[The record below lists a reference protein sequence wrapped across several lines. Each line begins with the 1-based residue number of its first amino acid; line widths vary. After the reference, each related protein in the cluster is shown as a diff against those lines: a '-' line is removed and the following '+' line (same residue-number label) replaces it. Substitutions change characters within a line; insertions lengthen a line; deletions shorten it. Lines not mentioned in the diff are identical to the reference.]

1 MKIREIR
8 TFREEE
14 YKAVL
19 NLLPRLGAHVK
30 LPSEEDFRKIL
41 ESENSHLFLLEAES
55 GEITGMLS
63 IGKYFVPTGMKV
75 WIEDVVVDEKY
86 AGKGYGR
93 QLMVYALDYAEKFGA
108 ANVELTS
115 RPARVAANKLY
126 QKLGFELQQTNK
138 YRFAIKK
145 D

>member
-1 MKIREIR
+1 MKIREIK
-8 TFREEE
+8 TFSEEE

-41 ESENSHLFLLEAES
+41 ESETSHLFLLEAES
-55 GEITGMLS
+55 GEIAGMLT
-63 IGKYFVPTGMKV
+63 IAKYFVPTGMKV
-75 WIEDVVVDEKY
+75 WIEDVVVDEKH

-93 QLMVYALDYAEKFGA
+93 QLMLHALDYTEKFGA
-108 ANVELTS
+108 VNVELTS

-126 QKLGFELQQTNK
+126 QKLGFDLQETNK
-138 YRFAIKK
+138 YRYTIKK
-145 D
+145 G

>member
-41 ESENSHLFLLEAES
+41 ESETSHLFLLEAES
-55 GEITGMLS
+55 GEIAGMLS

-75 WIEDVVVDEKY
+75 WIEDVDVYK
-86 AGKGYGR
+86 R
-93 QLMVYALDYAEKFGA
+93 QLLNYIFLKLFVEYVGLDAVLSKVLTTVIVVIFSYVSQRYFSFKTA
-108 ANVELTS
+108 AVS
-115 RPARVAANKLY
+115 K
-126 QKLGFELQQTNK
+126 QT
-138 YRFAIKK
+138 RS
-145 D
+145 